1 MQQQFT
7 LRECPCTERHCRSRS
22 KVCRDTELSMWGLRS
37 APTYR
42 FTKVELAGNE
52 RQGDELE
59 GT

>member
-1 MQQQFT
+1 
-7 LRECPCTERHCRSRS
+7 
-22 KVCRDTELSMWGLRS
+22 MWGLRS